1 MLLPARPPG
10 AFSGPPTPPPLMTAW
25 RAVPRSGGVKNA
37 HMSFIENPMTTAAEE
52 TPKHG
57 EVDATGVGNVST
69 KLKPESHGVT
79 FLYRLVIGQ
88 AHKSY
93 GLNVARAAGL
103 DEELIELAAKKSAGM
118 RDR

>member
-1 MLLPARPPG
+1 
-10 AFSGPPTPPPLMTAW
+10 
-25 RAVPRSGGVKNA
+25 
-37 HMSFIENPMTTAAEE
+37 MSFIENPKATAAEE
-52 TPKHG
+52 TSKHG
-57 EVDATGVGNVST
+57 EVDATGAGDVGT
-69 KLKPESHGVT
+69 KLKAESHGVT
-79 FLYRLVIGQ
+79 FLYRLVVGE